1 MWFFGFL
8 WVILKILLWLLF
20 FIGVPCIVIGLI
32 LANLAYKNQVDKLK
46 LSKRY
51 IEMTADEFKRK
62 IEGLPADYFVMYR
75 DEIRTQGIDL
85 RQSYV
90 SYSSVEST
98 KLRLKEEIENYGFCG
113 TINLADSF
121 IKCEIQTSP
130 TEKAVVIFPTLFDE
144 LCVSLYAKEIIR
156 KINQEKKLKNKVQL

>member
-1 MWFFGFL
+1 MWFFGLL
-8 WVILKILLWLLF
+8 WIILKLLLWILI
-20 FIGVPCIVIGLI
+20 FIGIPCAVIALT
-32 LANLAYKNQVDKLK
+32 LASLAYNNEVDKLR

-51 IEMTADEFKRK
+51 VEMTADEFKRK
-62 IEGLPADYFVMYR
+62 VESLPADYFVIYR

-85 RQSYV
+85 RQSYT

-113 TINLADSF
+113 TISLADTF
-121 IKCEIQTSP
+121 VKCEVQTSP
-130 TEKAVVIFPTLFDE
+130 TEKAIVIFPTLFDD
-144 LCVSLYAKEIIR
+144 LRVSLYTKEIIR